1 MSCNYKRAPLPF
13 RGQKRYFLRDFTEVL
28 ETVRG
33 EIDTVVDLFGGSGL
47 LSHTAK
53 RVLPGCRVIYNDFDR
68 YVDRL
73 AAVQQTNEILRVI
86 KDRLTDLEPNQRL
99 TDWQRADVL
108 AIVAD
113 YEKRL
118 GYVDIITIGCSVLF
132 SGKWVTSLEE
142 LRKHTMY
149 NRVRPGGYECAGYL
163 DGLEVVHM
171 DYLELFERER
181 ERGNSRALF
190 VLDPP
195 YLTTEC
201 GMYENYWKL
210 TDYLNVL
217 RLLKGTK
224 YVYFTSDKSQ
234 IVELCQWL
242 ADEYQDAAPMWG
254 AEVRRRTN
262 TVTFQSKF
270 NDMMITR
277 L

>member
-1 MSCNYKRAPLPF
+1 MDRIYKCAPLPLM
-13 RGQKRYFLRDFTEVL
+13 GQKRYFLRTFIEVL
-28 ETVRG
+28 EQAG
-33 EIDTVVDLFGGSGL
+33 GGIDTVVDLFGGSGL

-53 RVLPGCRVIYNDFDR
+53 RVLPGCRVVYNDFDR

-73 AAVQQTNEILRVI
+73 AAVEQTNGILRAI
-86 KDRLTDLEPNQRL
+86 KECLTGVEPNKRLSDRQR
-99 TDWQRADVL
+99 TDVL
-108 AIVAD
+108 DIVHD
-113 YEKRL
+113 YEKQN
-118 GYVDIITIGCSVLF
+118 GYADILTIGRSVLF
-132 SGKWVTSLEE
+132 SGKWVTSLDE
-142 LRKHTMY
+142 LRRHTMY
-149 NRVRPGGYECAGYL
+149 NRVHSGDYRTDGYL
-163 DGLEVVHM
+163 DGLEIVHL
-171 DYLELFERER
+171 DYQDLFDLHRDNPR
-181 ERGNSRALF
+181 VLF
-190 VLDPP
+190 LIDPP

-242 ADEYQDAAPMWG
+242 ADEYREAAPMWG
-254 AEVRRRTN
+254 AEIRQRTN
-262 TVTFQSKF
+262 TLNYQAKF

>member
-1 MSCNYKRAPLPF
+1 MTKTYKQAPLPF
-13 RGQKRYFLRDFTEVL
+13 MGQKRYFLHSYTEVL
-28 ETVRG
+28 EQVRG
-33 EIDTVVDLFGGSGL
+33 KIDTVVDLFGGSGL

-68 YVDRL
+68 YVDRI
-73 AAVQQTNEILRVI
+73 AAVNQTNEILRVI
-86 KDRLTDLEPNQRL
+86 KDCLTGLECNQRL
-99 TDWQRADVL
+99 TESQRTDIL
-108 AIVAD
+108 AIVEG
-113 YEKRL
+113 YERRD
-118 GYVDIITIGCSVLF
+118 GYVDFLTIGRSVLF

-149 NRVRPGGYECAGYL
+149 NRVRQGGYDCAGYL
-163 DGLEVVHM
+163 DGLEVEHM
-171 DYLELFERER
+171 DYRDLFERER
-181 ERGNSRALF
+181 SNSRALF

-210 TDYLNVL
+210 TDYLDVL

-242 ADEYQDAAPMWG
+242 AGEYREAAPMYG
-254 AEVRRRTN
+254 ATVRMRTN
-262 TVTFQSKF
+262 TLNYQAKF

>member
-1 MSCNYKRAPLPF
+1 M
-13 RGQKRYFLRDFTEVL
+13 GQKRYFLRDFTQVL
-28 ETVRG
+28 ETVSG

-53 RVLPGCRVIYNDFDR
+53 RVLPDCRVVYNDFDR
-68 YVDRL
+68 YDRRL
-73 AAVQQTNEILRVI
+73 AAIGQTNEILRAI
-86 KDRLTDLEPNQRL
+86 KDRLTGVEPNQRL
-99 TDWQRADVL
+99 TEQQRADVL
-108 AIVAD
+108 AIVET
-113 YEKRL
+113 YEQRD
-118 GYVDIITIGCSVLF
+118 GYTDIMTIGRNVLF
-132 SGKWVTSLEE
+132 SGKWVTSIDD

-149 NRVRPGGYECAGYL
+149 NRVRPGAYDCEGYL
-163 DGLEVVHM
+163 EGLEVVHM
-171 DYLELFERER
+171 DYRDLFER
-181 ERGNSRALF
+181 ERGNSRTLF

-217 RLLKGTK
+217 SLLKGTK

-242 ADEYQDAAPMWG
+242 AGEYREAAPMWG
-254 AEVRRRTN
+254 ATVRMRTN
-262 TVTFQSKF
+262 TLNYQAKF

>member
-1 MSCNYKRAPLPF
+1 M
-13 RGQKRYFLRDFTEVL
+13 GQKRYFIRDFSEFL
-28 ETVRG
+28 EQVEG

-53 RVLPGCRVIYNDFDR
+53 RVLPGCRVVYNDFDR
-68 YVDRL
+68 YIDRL
-73 AAVQQTNEILRVI
+73 AAVEQTNEILTAI
-86 KDRLTDLEPNQRL
+86 KECLTGVELNARLSER
-99 TDWQRADVL
+99 QRADVL
-108 AIVAD
+108 RIVEEA
-113 YEKRL
+113 EARL
-118 GYVDIITIGCSVLF
+118 GRVDILTIGRSVLF
-132 SGKWVTSLEE
+132 SGKWATSLDE
-142 LRKHTMY
+142 LRRHTMY
-149 NRVRPGGYECAGYL
+149 NRVRPGRYECAGYL

-171 DYLELFERER
+171 DYRDLFELHRTD
-181 ERGNSRALF
+181 SRALF

-217 RLLKGTK
+217 RLLRGTK

-234 IVELCQWL
+234 IVELCRFM
-242 ADEYQDAAPMWG
+242 ADEYGEAAPMYG
-254 AEVRRRTN
+254 ATVRMRTN
-262 TVTFQSKF
+262 HLNYQAKF